1 MSDYTGIA
9 DEWLQFEEE
18 SSQDRGGWEQFP
30 LQRACD
36 VESSEKSVRLEFAGI
51 FENEWEVAD
60 DQSLDR

>member
-30 LQRACD
+30 LQWACD
-36 VESSEKSVRLEFAGI
+36 VESSEKSVRLEFADV
-51 FENEWEVAD
+51 FENEWEGAD